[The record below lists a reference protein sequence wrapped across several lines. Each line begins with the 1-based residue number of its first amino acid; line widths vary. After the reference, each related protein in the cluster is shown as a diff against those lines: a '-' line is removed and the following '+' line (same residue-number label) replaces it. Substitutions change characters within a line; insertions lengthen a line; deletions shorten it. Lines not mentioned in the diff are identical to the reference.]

1 MHLYRQAIALSRIVC
16 KELLKSV
23 MSDKVTDI
31 RTKQIYR
38 VTLLGMFVNMILFAF
53 KLVAGIIGRSGAMIA
68 DAVHSASDFVTDIV
82 VLAFVRI
89 SAKPRDDDHKWGHG
103 KYETLASLIIGVALF
118 AVGIEI
124 LIDSAEKIAAV
135 VAGEVLPRP
144 GAIAI
149 IAAAVSILVK
159 EALYQWSVRVGKQLD
174 SPSVVANAWH
184 HRSDALSSIGALL
197 GIGCAY
203 FLGEKWRI
211 ADPIAAIV
219 VVALIIKVAYDLC
232 RTALAELLE
241 KSLPRDVEDEILAII
256 SAMPNVYKP
265 HNLRTRRIGAN
276 IAIEV
281 HIRVDGSMTVHDSH
295 EISRDIEQALREK
308 YGAQTA
314 VAIHVEPLK

>member
-1 MHLYRQAIALSRIVC
+1 M
-16 KELLKSV
+16 KNGT
-23 MSDKVTDI
+23 TDI

-38 VTLLGMFVNMILFAF
+38 VTLLGMFVNVLLFAF
-53 KLVAGIIGRSGAMIA
+53 KLVAGIVGRSGAMVA
-68 DAVHSASDFVTDIV
+68 DAIHSASDFATDIA

-118 AVGIEI
+118 GVGAEI
-124 LIDSAEKIAAV
+124 LIDSGLKIKAV
-135 VAGEVLPRP
+135 TSGEVLPRP
-144 GAIAI
+144 GVIAI
-149 IAAAVSILVK
+149 VAAAVSIVVK
-159 EALYQWSVRVGKQLD
+159 EALYQWTVRVGRKVE

-184 HRSDALSSIGALL
+184 HRSDALSSVGTLL
-197 GIGCAY
+197 GIGAAY

-219 VVALIIKVAYDLC
+219 VAALMINVSIDLC

-241 KSLPRDVEDEILAII
+241 KSLPSAVEEEILQII
-256 SAMPNVYKP
+256 SATPNVHKP

-281 HIRVDGSMTVHDSH
+281 HIRVEGSMTVYDSH
-295 EISRDIEQALREK
+295 EISKDIERALRER
-308 YGAQTA
+308 YGEHTA
-314 VAIHVEPLK
+314 VAIHIEPLK

>member
-1 MHLYRQAIALSRIVC
+1 
-16 KELLKSV
+16 
-23 MSDKVTDI
+23 MSDQ
-31 RTKQIYR
+31 RTKRIYR

-135 VAGEVLPRP
+135 AAGEVLPRP

-219 VVALIIKVAYDLC
+219 VAVLIIKVAYDLC

-241 KSLPRDVEDEILAII
+241 KSLPREVEDEILAII

>member
-1 MHLYRQAIALSRIVC
+1 
-16 KELLKSV
+16 
-23 MSDKVTDI
+23 MSDE
-31 RTKQIYR
+31 RTKKIYR
-38 VTLLGMFVNMILFAF
+38 VTILGMFVNIILFAF

-68 DAVHSASDFVTDIV
+68 DAVHSASDFATDIV

-89 SAKPRDDDHKWGHG
+89 SSKPRDDDHKWGHG

-124 LIDSAEKIAAV
+124 FVDSAEKIAAV
-135 VAGEVLPRP
+135 LSGEVIPRP
-144 GAIAI
+144 GVIAI
-149 IAAAVSILVK
+149 IAAAVSIVAK
-159 EALYQWSVRVGKQLD
+159 EALYQYTVRVGRKID

-184 HRSDALSSIGALL
+184 HRSDALSSIGALF
-197 GIGCAY
+197 GIGMAY

-219 VVALIIKVAYDLC
+219 VAALIVKVAYDLC

-241 KSLPRDVEDEILAII
+241 KSLSHDVEEEILAII
-256 SAMPNVYKP
+256 SATPNVYKP
-265 HNLRTRRIGAN
+265 HNLRTRRIGSN

-281 HIRVDGSMTVHDSH
+281 HIRVDGAMTVQDSH
-295 EISRDIEQALREK
+295 EISREIEHSLRARFGER
-308 YGAQTA
+308 TA